1 MLLGWA
7 ILSAS
12 NKPGQDPVWLWL
24 NFQSR
29 EMIHALQRQTLGTYM
44 TSQKIS
50 HHIRLIKG

>member
-12 NKPGQDPVWLWL
+12 NKPGQDTVWLWL

-44 TSQKIS
+44 TPQNIFTPY
-50 HHIRLIKG
+50 

>member
-12 NKPGQDPVWLWL
+12 NKPGQDTVWSLL

-29 EMIHALQRQTLGTYM
+29 EMIHALQRQTLATYM
-44 TSQKIS
+44 TSQQIYT
-50 HHIRLIKG
+50 LY